1 MPSGIRPANHKQV
14 VSASGTCPLNGCRKL
29 PKSRRGFLKIAT
41 GILSAVIGVILAIPF
56 LAALIGPIYK
66 KKKVPFVKAG
76 QVASLSE
83 GQPVNLRFQYQ
94 SKDAF
99 IRQLVTHDVWV
110 IKHSNTELTV
120 FSPICT
126 HLGCYYNW
134 NAQAGQFICPCHG
147 SHFSITGKVISGPAP
162 RPLDTLPH
170 KIENGAVYIK
180 WERFEPGIPRKVR
193 V

>member
-1 MPSGIRPANHKQV
+1 M
-14 VSASGTCPLNGCRKL
+14 SASDTCPLNGCCKL

-41 GILSAVIGVILAIPF
+41 GILSAIIGVFLGIPF

-66 KKKVPFVKAG
+66 KKKSPFVKAG
-76 QVASLSE
+76 EVASLSKD
-83 GQPVNLRFQYQ
+83 QPVNMRFQFQ

-99 IRQLVTHDVWV
+99 IRQLVTHEVWV
-110 IKHSNTELTV
+110 VKHSNTELTV

-134 NAQAGQFICPCHG
+134 NPQAEEFICPCHG